1 MMTQKRSGRWAIGKT
16 MLALPAVVALGLL
29 FSAGTLSPVLPQEK
43 SKQETKTTGVPV
55 KAGDTVHKY
64 AVPDK
69 QPEYPG
75 GEEARMKF
83 LIENIKYPELA
94 VKNNVRGKV
103 FVSFNVELD
112 GSVTQ
117 IKVLRGIGSGCD
129 EEAVRVIKMMP
140 EWIPGELKGKPI
152 VTNFVIPIKFDLET
166 KKNEKKQQI
175 KFQAVPAD
183 IPKK

>member
-1 MMTQKRSGRWAIGKT
+1 
-16 MLALPAVVALGLL
+16 
-29 FSAGTLSPVLPQEK
+29 
-43 SKQETKTTGVPV
+43 
-55 KAGDTVHKY
+55 
-64 AVPDK
+64 
-69 QPEYPG
+69 
-75 GEEARMKF
+75 MKF